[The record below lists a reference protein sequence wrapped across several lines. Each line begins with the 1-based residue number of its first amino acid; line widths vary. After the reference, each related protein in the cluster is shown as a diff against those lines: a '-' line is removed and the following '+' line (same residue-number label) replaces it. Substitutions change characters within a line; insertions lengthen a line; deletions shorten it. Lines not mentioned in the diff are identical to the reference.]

1 MNNLHFWHNMRVP
14 ILLLYEQKHY
24 IHHSFFTVMKWH
36 SQPRMDKIFGCI
48 LPQSDNQNL
57 LVIYC
62 YFKVVIRI
70 WLINDIYLLS
80 QLQKPWSE
88 SKEKHT
94 FSTEWMDFAELFKKK
109 SLQIRYCRSTYYF
122 LMCCIMSAAST
133 HCRWHLCR
141 EMQCLASNWT
151 HISTGKCELKY
162 ITNGWCDTFQQY
174 DMS

>member
-1 MNNLHFWHNMRVP
+1 
-14 ILLLYEQKHY
+14 
-24 IHHSFFTVMKWH
+24 
-36 SQPRMDKIFGCI
+36 MDKIFGCI

-122 LMCCIMSAAST
+122 LMCCIMSAAPAC
-133 HCRWHLCR
+133 CRWHLCR

-151 HISTGKCELKY
+151 NISTGKCELKY
-162 ITNGWCDTFQQY
+162 ILTDDVIHFNSMTWAKKHLTRKYEMIDISARNSSQNTNFTCYPGNL
-174 DMS
+174 MSKI